1 MKAGGSDRGWYCWNH
16 CWSATADQGPRHPVD
31 YFRQEQRCCAYK
43 FRNFHHSFISNA
55 SIQGGTW
62 FENIYP
68 GVRCDIPSHCY
79 QSTYSPKVDWSEEY
93 AQGNEIKN
101 YWQSLARKFDVHSKC
116 RFQTKVNSAQW
127 IPEDAKWRLN
137 VSDLAASTVDD
148 FEFDFIITANGH
160 FNEWK
165 LPSYPGIE
173 KFKGHLRHSSNW
185 DPNFDPKG
193 KRIATIG
200 NGASGIQVT
209 TALQKQ
215 AAHVDHYARN
225 KTWIAGSFNPST
237 RERQEAAMPFSEEQ
251 LRDFQ
256 DPEKYL
262 AFRKQLEGTFFRRF
276 ESILRDSDTTRKGAE
291 AFKQIM
297 RERLG
302 DDAELL
308 EKMVPDFPPFCRRL
322 TPGPGYLEAIT
333 KDNLTFI
340 QDPIDHFTEDGIV
353 TKDGVHRQV
362 DAVICSTGANVD
374 FAPPF
379 PIVAGDY
386 DLSKD
391 WKPDGKFGFPYSYLG
406 LFTPHFPNC
415 AYILGKRLYRVIQPF
430 RQYN

>member
-1 MKAGGSDRGWYCWNH
+1 M
-16 CWSATADQGPRHPVD
+16 
-31 YFRQEQRCCAYK
+31 
-43 FRNFHHSFISNA
+43 
-55 SIQGGTW
+55 
-62 FENIYP
+62 
-68 GVRCDIPSHCY
+68 
-79 QSTYSPKVDWSEEY
+79 
-93 AQGNEIKN
+93 
-101 YWQSLARKFDVHSKC
+101 
-116 RFQTKVNSAQW
+116 
-127 IPEDAKWRLN
+127 
-137 VSDLAASTVDD
+137 SDLAASTVDD
-148 FEFDFIITANGH
+148 FDFDFIITANGH

-165 LPSYPGIE
+165 LPDYPGIE

-185 DPNFDPKG
+185 DPKFDPTG

-225 KTWIAGSFNPST
+225 KTWIAGSFNPSA

-262 AFRKQLEGTFFRRF
+262 AFRKKLEGDFFRRF

-291 AFKQIM
+291 TFKQIM

-353 TKDGVHRQV
+353 TKDGVHRPV

-386 DLSKD
+386 DLSRD
-391 WKPDGKFGFPYSYLG
+391 WKPNGKFGFPYSYLG
-406 LFTPHFPNC
+406 LFTPHFPNI
-415 AYILGKRLYRVIQPF
+415 AYILGKCTHQIHQPLPVSMLTTSKAPILLAPQEPF
-430 RQYN
+430 RTERRYRQRTSPNCCARYPLKGYGPQRLPSVQQTTSLHIAMHSSPAPT

>member
-1 MKAGGSDRGWYCWNH
+1 M
-16 CWSATADQGPRHPVD
+16 
-31 YFRQEQRCCAYK
+31 
-43 FRNFHHSFISNA
+43 
-55 SIQGGTW
+55 
-62 FENIYP
+62 
-68 GVRCDIPSHCY
+68 RCDIPSHCY
-79 QSTYSPKVDWSEEY
+79 QSTYAPKVNWSEEY
-93 AQGNEIKN
+93 AQGHEIRD
-101 YWQSLARKFDVHSKC
+101 YWQSVAKKFDVHSLC

-127 IPEDAKWRLN
+127 NPDKAKWILN
-137 VSDLAASTVDD
+137 VFDIVDSTTDYQ
-148 FEFDFIITANGH
+148 EFDFVITANGH

-165 LPSYPGIE
+165 LPAYPGIE
-173 KFKGHLRHSSNW
+173 KYKGHLRHSSNY
-185 DPNFDPKG
+185 DPTFDPKG

-225 KTWIAGSFNPST
+225 KTWIAGAFNPT
-237 RERQEAAMPFSEEQ
+237 ARERQEAAMPFTEEQ
-251 LRDFQ
+251 LHDFQ

-262 AFRKQLEGTFFRRF
+262 AFRKQLEGTFYRRF
-276 ESILRDSDTTRKGAE
+276 ESILRDSNTTRESTEVYKR
-291 AFKQIM
+291 IM

-302 DDAELL
+302 GDAELL

-353 TKDGVHRQV
+353 TKDGVHRPV

-379 PIVAGDY
+379 PIIAGDY

-415 AYILGKRLYRVIQPF
+415 AYILGK
-430 RQYN
+430 

>member
-1 MKAGGSDRGWYCWNH
+1 
-16 CWSATADQGPRHPVD
+16 
-31 YFRQEQRCCAYK
+31 
-43 FRNFHHSFISNA
+43 
-55 SIQGGTW
+55 
-62 FENIYP
+62 
-68 GVRCDIPSHCY
+68 
-79 QSTYSPKVDWSEEY
+79 
-93 AQGNEIKN
+93 
-101 YWQSLARKFDVHSKC
+101 
-116 RFQTKVNSAQW
+116 
-127 IPEDAKWRLN
+127 
-137 VSDLAASTVDD
+137 
-148 FEFDFIITANGH
+148 
-160 FNEWK
+160 
-165 LPSYPGIE
+165 
-173 KFKGHLRHSSNW
+173 
-185 DPNFDPKG
+185 
-193 KRIATIG
+193 
-200 NGASGIQVT
+200 
-209 TALQKQ
+209 LQKQ

-353 TKDGVHRQV
+353 TKDGVHRPV
-362 DAVICSTGANVD
+362 DAIICSTGANVD

-406 LFTPHFPNC
+406 LFTPNFPNC
-415 AYILGKRLYRVIQPF
+415 AYILGKHRY
-430 RQYN
+430 

>member
-1 MKAGGSDRGWYCWNH
+1 M
-16 CWSATADQGPRHPVD
+16 
-31 YFRQEQRCCAYK
+31 
-43 FRNFHHSFISNA
+43 
-55 SIQGGTW
+55 
-62 FENIYP
+62 
-68 GVRCDIPSHCY
+68 
-79 QSTYSPKVDWSEEY
+79 
-93 AQGNEIKN
+93 
-101 YWQSLARKFDVHSKC
+101 
-116 RFQTKVNSAQW
+116 
-127 IPEDAKWRLN
+127 N

-148 FEFDFIITANGH
+148 FDFDFIITANGH

-165 LPSYPGIE
+165 LPNYPGIE
-173 KFKGHLRHSSNW
+173 KFEGHLRHSSNW
-185 DPNFDPKG
+185 DPNFDPTG

-209 TALQKQ
+209 TALQKR

-251 LRDFQ
+251 LQDFQ

-291 AFKQIM
+291 SFKQIM

-386 DLSKD
+386 DLSRD

-406 LFTPHFPNC
+406 LFTPNFPNC
-415 AYILGKRLYRVIQPF
+415 AYILGKHPDRLHQRFWTVTLTQSKVLILRVPLEPSRTEPRS
-430 RQYN
+430 RQHISPNCSAKSLLKGSALRHLPSALQTTSWPTAMHSSPEPT

>member
-1 MKAGGSDRGWYCWNH
+1 
-16 CWSATADQGPRHPVD
+16 
-31 YFRQEQRCCAYK
+31 
-43 FRNFHHSFISNA
+43 
-55 SIQGGTW
+55 
-62 FENIYP
+62 
-68 GVRCDIPSHCY
+68 
-79 QSTYSPKVDWSEEY
+79 
-93 AQGNEIKN
+93 
-101 YWQSLARKFDVHSKC
+101 
-116 RFQTKVNSAQW
+116 
-127 IPEDAKWRLN
+127 LN
-137 VSDLAASTVDD
+137 VLDIAKSSTDD
-148 FEFDFIITANGH
+148 FDFDFIITANGH

-165 LPSYPGIE
+165 LPAYPGIE
-173 KFKGHLRHSSNW
+173 NFKGHLRHSSNW
-185 DPNFDPKG
+185 DPTFDPKG

-209 TALQKQ
+209 TALQKE

-225 KTWIAGSFNPST
+225 KTWIAGSFNPSA
-237 RERQEAAMPFSEEQ
+237 RERQEAAMPFTEEQ

-262 AFRKQLEGTFFRRF
+262 AFRKHLEGTFFRRF

-291 AFKQIM
+291 AFRKIM

-386 DLSKD
+386 DLSRD

-406 LFTPHFPNC
+406 LFTPNFPNC
-415 AYILGKRLYRVIQPF
+415 AYILGKCPDHIPPRIRSMLTSSKARIRPAHQAPYPMAQRSKRHTSQNCSARSLP
-430 RQYN
+430 RPSAQQHLRSAPPMTS